1 MSKKFYCSFERLH
14 DWVLVHHQD
23 ASDPYYGDYTDF
35 NLAFTS
41 ILPIFDGTQTYTD
54 PQTLHDDVPATI
66 YYPKL
71 LEDIAD
77 LTQIYDY
84 EYEERLFAR
93 PLKICKKYDEN
104 MHELVQYFKYKVYNF
119 VLINEEKYLRKLRIF
134 NLKYNPIENVDAVEK
149 GVDNTEYK
157 GERTSERTPA
167 TTDIDADT
175 VIGRKI
181 EGQITGTYTDG
192 TAPTLNV
199 NGSNKTKVDQ
209 VTDNE
214 AGKKGAWG
222 TGQAANQPSVTS
234 GSEVKTSHYTTT
246 YDDASQNR
254 LESYDKTE
262 GDSASHSIGISE
274 ESDIAREEIYTGS
287 LPMALYKDTE
297 SFTNRKDAGDYEHVR
312 YGNVGV
318 TSSQELIEQER
329 QMADGLIII
338 REFCEDLNKEIF
350 LQCY

>member
-14 DWVLVHHQD
+14 DWVLAHHQD

-54 PQTLHDDVPATI
+54 PQTLHDQTPSTI

-71 LEDIAD
+71 LEEIEDII
-77 LTQIYDY
+77 QIYDY
-84 EYEERLFAR
+84 EYEERLLAR
-93 PLKICKKYDEN
+93 PLKVCKNYDQN

-167 TTDIDADT
+167 TTSVTADT
-175 VIGRKI
+175 VVGRKI
-181 EGQITGTYTDG
+181 EGQISAYTEG
-192 TAPTLNV
+192 TAPTLDI
-199 NGSNKTKVDQ
+199 NGKNRTRIDQ
-209 VTDNE
+209 VSDTE
-214 AGKKGAWG
+214 AGKKGAWSG
-222 TGQAANQPSVTS
+222 SGASEVPSITS
-234 GSEVKTSHYTTT
+234 GGDAKTSHFTTT
-246 YDDASQNR
+246 YDDAAQNR
-254 LESYDKTE
+254 LESYDKAE
-262 GDSASHSIGISE
+262 GDSASHVIGISD
-274 ESDIAREEIYTGS
+274 SDDPAREEIYTGS

-297 SFTNRKDAGDYEHVR
+297 SFTNRKDAGDYEHIR
-312 YGNVGV
+312 YGNIGV
-318 TSSQELIEQER
+318 TSSQDLIEQER
-329 QMADGLIII
+329 KMADGLAIIN
-338 REFCEDLNKEIF
+338 EFCRDLNSEIF
-350 LQCY
+350 LSCY